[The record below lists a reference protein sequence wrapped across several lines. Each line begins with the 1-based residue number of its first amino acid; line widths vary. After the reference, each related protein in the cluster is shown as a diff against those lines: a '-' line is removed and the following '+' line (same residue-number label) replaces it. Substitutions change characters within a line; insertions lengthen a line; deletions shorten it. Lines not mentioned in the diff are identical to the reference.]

1 MEVLETARV
10 EVFAMNEIVIESDRR
25 NKLLCVVW
33 EGTCVE
39 KQLGGEGKLPLI
51 SETTEEISVDDKD
64 AVWHAGD
71 WTGPIALQ
79 PDKRFSGE
87 SDSSQTH
94 DVVAMSSQ
102 GVKVIT
108 IEFSSLHSILKS
120 GSPLYAKYLDR
131 RAKQERRM
139 SFELTSQAGS
149 PTQMRLAEALKSLN
163 IVDLLDQNFAL
174 RKLSAVQKRHM
185 ESLAVGPIGFEPG
198 ERLWRDGAPVEK
210 AFLIVS
216 GTASF
221 VPKRRNA
228 GSTTVSMSID
238 AGGNNSVK
246 EQMLRDAA
254 LVADEDSD
262 SDGDKKEDAPNNQ
275 VQLETLFTRSND
287 GRVKSMTE
295 ANDFADLSRN
305 LQKRAEMVTSGRSLT
320 EEGGYDWE
328 EEPTE
333 SLPENPADKRSF
345 LARKG
350 SVRARFENKVLG
362 RIHSREAYT
371 GGLVFSRG
379 HFLGDISRMFYGH
392 VNTDSLAD
400 NPAPAFDFSSESLK
414 DRVIQEKDSEDGQ
427 EHSSTL
433 IAGKDGCV
441 VLEFDKSTLIP
452 FLDEYP
458 GLLLSL
464 LGTQVV
470 V

>member
-10 EVFAMNEIVIESDRR
+10 EVFAVNEVVIESNRR
-25 NKLLCVVW
+25 NNLLCVVW

-39 KQLGGEGKLPLI
+39 EKSGREKGLPLI
-51 SETTEEISVDDKD
+51 SENAEVKPSEDK
-64 AVWHAGD
+64 AVVWHAGD

-87 SDSSQTH
+87 SDFSETH

-108 IEFSSLHSILKS
+108 IEFSSLHSILKA
-120 GSPLYAKYLDR
+120 GSPLYAKYLNR
-131 RAKQERRM
+131 RAKQDQRISLEVA
-139 SFELTSQAGS
+139 SQGGS
-149 PTQMRLAEALKSLN
+149 PTQMRLAEALRSLN
-163 IVDLLDQNFAL
+163 ILDLLDQNFAL

-221 VPKRRNA
+221 VQNRRNA
-228 GSTTVSMSID
+228 GSTVGVSMSID
-238 AGGNNSVK
+238 DERNNSAN
-246 EQMLRDAA
+246 ETMLRDAA
-254 LVADEDSD
+254 MVADEDSD
-262 SDGDKKEDAPNNQ
+262 GDGDKQEDARNNQ

-287 GRVKSMTE
+287 GGVKSMTE

-305 LQKRAEMVTSGRSLT
+305 LQKRAEMMTSGKSLT
-320 EEGGYDWE
+320 DSGYDWE
-328 EEPTE
+328 EQPAE
-333 SLPENPADKRSF
+333 STSENPSDKRSF
-345 LARKG
+345 LVRKG

-362 RIHSREAYT
+362 TIHSREAYT

-392 VNTDSLAD
+392 VNTDSLVD
-400 NPAPAFDFSSESLK
+400 NPAPAFDFASESLK
-414 DRVIQEKDSEDGQ
+414 DRVIQEKDSEESQG
-427 EHSSTL
+427 HSSTL